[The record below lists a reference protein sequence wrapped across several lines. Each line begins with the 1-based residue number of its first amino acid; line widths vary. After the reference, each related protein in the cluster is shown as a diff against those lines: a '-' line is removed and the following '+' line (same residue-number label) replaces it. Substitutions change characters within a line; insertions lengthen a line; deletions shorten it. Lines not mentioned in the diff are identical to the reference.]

1 MTCGDNV
8 LYYWWSETSLGST
21 LHPDTT
27 QGGVVAH
34 PKVTPLFY
42 SVYLPSYRFM
52 CEFDGIGLM
61 I

>member
-1 MTCGDNV
+1 M
-8 LYYWWSETSLGST
+8 YYTTGGARLTSLGST

-27 QGGVVAH
+27 QGGAVAH
-34 PKVTPLFY
+34 PKVAPLFY
-42 SVYLPSYRFM
+42 SVYLPSYGFM